1 MNHLTID
8 TINDLLEAQ
17 LLSWPEAKTN
27 FDRLQEIK
35 RKPLDLGDLKAAAQL
50 NPARIRSTAAAV
62 DTKSIA
68 ERQCFLCAANRP
80 KEQMCAEW
88 PEAGWELLVNPY
100 PILPVHF
107 TIVSKDHRPQDEIPL
122 EMAMMAELAPSLAI
136 FYNGSRAGA
145 SAPDHAHCQAMLKSE
160 LPIITLAEKFHT
172 SDEPGW
178 KSSEDFGADL
188 PFHFLSA
195 VITPDMDGMTALSKV
210 PNAFGVDS
218 ASGKPDSGL
227 INAFFWISDRDHL
240 LRIVIIPRKAH
251 RPSLYFLPDEEKF
264 VISPGAV
271 DMAGLLIVPRAE
283 DYDRLTPE
291 IARQI
296 YAETAFAD
304 ALPDALRSTFL
315 KPDTNA

>member
-17 LLSWPEAKTN
+17 LLSWPDAKTN
-27 FDRLQEIK
+27 FDRLQEVK
-35 RKPLDLGDLKAAAQL
+35 RKPLDLGGLKAAAQL

-62 DTKSIA
+62 DTKSIDN
-68 ERQCFLCAANRP
+68 RPCFLCAANRP
-80 KEQMCAEW
+80 KEQMSAEW

-136 FYNGSRAGA
+136 FYNGARAGA

-160 LPIITLAEKFHT
+160 LPLLSLAEKLH
-172 SDEPGW
+172 SADEPGW

-195 VITPDMDGMTALSKV
+195 VITPDMAGMAALSKV
-210 PNAFGVDS
+210 PKAFGVDY
-218 ASGKPDSGL
+218 ATGNQDRGL
-227 INAFFWISDRDHL
+227 INAFFWISERDHL
-240 LRIVIIPRKAH
+240 LRVVIIPRKAH
-251 RPSLYFLPDEEKF
+251 RPSLYFMPDDEKF

-283 DYDRLTPE
+283 DFDRITPA
-291 IARQI
+291 IARRI
-296 YAETAFAD
+296 YAETAFAGS
-304 ALPDALRSTFL
+304 LPDALCSIFI
-315 KPDTNA
+315 KP

>member
-1 MNHLTID
+1 MNHLSID
-8 TINDLLEAQ
+8 AINDLLEAQ

-35 RKPLDLGDLKAAAQL
+35 RKPLALGDLNAAAQL

-62 DTKSIA
+62 DSKSIS
-68 ERQCFLCAANRP
+68 ERSCFLCASNRP
-80 KEQMCAEW
+80 EEQMSAEW

-107 TIVSKDHRPQDEIPL
+107 TIVSKEHRPQDEIPL

-136 FYNGSRAGA
+136 FYNGARAGA

-160 LPIITLAEKFHT
+160 LPLIALAERFH
-172 SDEPGW
+172 SADEPGW

-195 VITPDMDGMTALSKV
+195 VITPDIEGMSALSKV
-210 PNAFGVDS
+210 PKAFGVDS
-218 ASGKPDSGL
+218 ATGKQDCGL

-251 RPSLYFLPDEEKF
+251 RPSLYYLPDDEKF

-291 IARQI
+291 IARRI

-304 ALPDALRSTFL
+304 SLPDDLRSTFL
-315 KPDTNA
+315 KS